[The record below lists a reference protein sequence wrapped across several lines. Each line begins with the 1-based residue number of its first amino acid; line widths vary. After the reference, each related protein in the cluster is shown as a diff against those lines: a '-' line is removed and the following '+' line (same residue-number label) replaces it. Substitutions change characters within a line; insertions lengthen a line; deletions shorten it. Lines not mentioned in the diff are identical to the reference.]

1 MNASAY
7 KSVAAALALVMT
19 GCGGSGDN
27 IIPADAVAIV
37 GGDVLTR
44 RDVASK
50 VPAGVAAEDSA
61 ALASA
66 YVRSWINMRLI
77 EQVASKEVDMQ
88 QIDRLTAEYRSELIM
103 SQYRRAMAQQADG
116 TFSDDSLRS
125 YFDSHQEDFR
135 LERPLIKGV
144 YLKVPEDAQNLAII
158 RRLYKSERP
167 VDIDKLEK
175 AALGNAI
182 HYDYFR
188 DSWVDWEQVENRIP
202 LDFSGENFDKIS
214 KRQNVDFTADGF
226 VYLLSVSD
234 YLPAGNVMPYEAAMP
249 LVRERLLA
257 VRRRA
262 YDSRLLNDLYN
273 RAVEDGTVTFP
284 AAAK

>member
-7 KSVAAALALVMT
+7 KSVAVALALVMT
-19 GCGGSGDN
+19 GCGSSGDN

-116 TFSDDSLRS
+116 AFSDDSLRS

-175 AALGNAI
+175 AVLGNAI

-234 YLPAGNVMPYEAAMP
+234 YLAAGNVMPYEAAMP

-284 AAAK
+284 TAAK